1 MKFKSPS
8 DEPLHIALTSGH
20 SIVIEADGTET
31 PAIFHKEAI
40 ARGAMPV
47 GIEEAAP
54 LEGQKFDR
62 AQVIKNAINQML
74 DAADEDSF
82 TKDGKPDLRKLK
94 AIVGFGIDREE
105 ADKLFS
111 EVTASKD

>member
-8 DEPLHIALTSGH
+8 DEPMHIALTSGH
-20 SIVIEADGTET
+20 AIVIEPEGSEV

-40 ARGAMPV
+40 ARGAIPF

-54 LEGQKFDR
+54 LAGQNFDR
-62 AQVIKNAINQML
+62 AQVIRDAMNKML
-74 DAADEDSF
+74 DSADEDSF
-82 TKDGKPDLRKLK
+82 TKDGKPDLRKLR
-94 AIVGFGIDREE
+94 AMVGFGIDREE

-111 EVTASKD
+111 EVTADKA

>member
-20 SIVIEADGTET
+20 SIVIDPEGTET

-47 GIEEAAP
+47 GIEDAP
-54 LEGQKFDR
+54 ELEGQKFDR
-62 AQVIKNAINQML
+62 AQVIKDAMNKML
-74 DAADEDSF
+74 DSADEDSF
-82 TKDGKPDLRKLK
+82 TADGRPDLRKLRG
-94 AIVGFGIDREE
+94 IVGFTVSREE
-105 ADKLFS
+105 ADKLFA
-111 EVTASKD
+111 EVTAEKA

>member
-8 DEPLHIALTSGH
+8 EEPMHVALISGH
-20 SIVIEADGTET
+20 SIVIEPEGTEV
-31 PAIFHKEAI
+31 PAIFQKEAI

-62 AQVIKNAINQML
+62 AQVIKDAINQML
-74 DAADEDSF
+74 DSADEESF
-82 TKDGKPDLRKLK
+82 TNDGKPDLRKLRG
-94 AIVGFGIDREE
+94 IVGFTVSREE
-105 ADKLFS
+105 ADKLFA
-111 EVTASKD
+111 EVTANKG